1 METMTSRCSSI
12 ADRAAVLFGQG
23 YNCAE
28 TMVLA
33 LAPAERPIPEDV
45 QRAATAFGGG
55 IARAGLTCGCVTGA
69 AIAAGLRLGRT
80 SPDDADAKERAYRA
94 MANVVRRF
102 EAEFGTTECRKLTGL
117 DFNEENPRAQLDRVH
132 AEVCARLVRFTAGVA
147 AEEIA
152 AAESGRV

>member
-1 METMTSRCSSI
+1 MNRIDCGEPRV
-12 ADRAAVLFGQG
+12 ADTAADFFNEG

-33 LAPAERPIPEDV
+33 LAPAGGRIPEGV

-55 IARAGLTCGCVTGA
+55 IARVGLTCGCVTGA
-69 AIAAGLRLGRT
+69 AIAVGLHLGRT
-80 SPDDADAKERAYRA
+80 SPEDKDAKERAYRA
-94 MANVVRRF
+94 TANLVRRV

-117 DFNEENPRAQLDRVH
+117 DFNADNPQAELDRVNC
-132 AEVCARLVRFTAGVA
+132 EVCAKLVRFTAQAA

-152 AAESGRV
+152 AAEPGRE